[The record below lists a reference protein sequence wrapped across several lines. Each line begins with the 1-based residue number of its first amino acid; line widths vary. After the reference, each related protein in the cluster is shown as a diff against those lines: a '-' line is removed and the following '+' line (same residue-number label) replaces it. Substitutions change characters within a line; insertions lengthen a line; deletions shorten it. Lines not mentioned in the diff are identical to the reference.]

1 MILRNRAGAGSAIMK
16 YLSSFLLSPL
26 ILSSHEAPARFRVR
40 CFVHLVMCMNMRF
53 MAYKLQ
59 SALSQRGEHYKI
71 NQLQSY
77 SVRHDRMVTKYVVE
91 KAVPGQPRGER
102 VLETYS
108 MADVVKT
115 LAKIYS
121 G

>member
-1 MILRNRAGAGSAIMK
+1 MK
-16 YLSSFLLSPL
+16 YLSSFLLFPL
-26 ILSSHEAPARFRVR
+26 ILSSHKAPARFRVR

-91 KAVPGQPRGER
+91 KAAPGAPRGER

-108 MADVVKT
+108 MAEVVKT

>member
-1 MILRNRAGAGSAIMK
+1 
-16 YLSSFLLSPL
+16 
-26 ILSSHEAPARFRVR
+26 
-40 CFVHLVMCMNMRF
+40 MNMRF

-59 SALSQRGEHYKI
+59 SALSQRGKYYKI

-91 KAVPGQPRGER
+91 KTVPGEPRGER

-108 MADVVKT
+108 MAEVVKT

>member
-1 MILRNRAGAGSAIMK
+1 
-16 YLSSFLLSPL
+16 
-26 ILSSHEAPARFRVR
+26 
-40 CFVHLVMCMNMRF
+40 MCMNMRF

-71 NQLQSY
+71 NKLHSG
-77 SVRHDRMVTKYVVE
+77 RHDRMVTKYVVE
-91 KAVPGQPRGER
+91 KAVPGEPRGER

-108 MADVVKT
+108 MAEVVKT